1 MKNYRRLPLKGAGN
15 CRDLGGYPCEGG
27 ITRFHRLY
35 RSDSLHLLTG
45 QDWNLLE
52 EAGVRTILDLRSDS
66 ERSFQPDQA
75 EANGFHFVAVPLQS
89 QDIDLKNL
97 KALAAD
103 EAFLKSMTEGYLD
116 MVKGNPEQVA
126 KALNALADGLRE
138 GAVLFH
144 CTAGKDRTGIL
155 SALVLS
161 FCGVADPDIVADYQ
175 VTATYLLQS
184 KNKKFPPEALPF
196 LSSGPEKMEHLLE
209 GFHRIGVEELL
220 YDSGLKKESVCL
232 IREAMIEG

>member
-1 MKNYRRLPLKGAGN
+1 
-15 CRDLGGYPCEGG
+15 
-27 ITRFHRLY
+27 
-35 RSDSLHLLTG
+35 
-45 QDWNLLE
+45 
-52 EAGVRTILDLRSDS
+52 
-66 ERSFQPDQA
+66 
-75 EANGFHFVAVPLQS
+75 
-89 QDIDLKNL
+89 
-97 KALAAD
+97 
-103 EAFLKSMTEGYLD
+103 
-116 MVKGNPEQVA
+116 MVKGNPDQVA
-126 KALNALADGLRE
+126 KALNVLADGLRE

-184 KNKKFPPEALPF
+184 KKKKFPPEALPF

-220 YDSGLKKESVCL
+220 YDSGLKKESVRL